1 MTDNLEIYKRNGE
14 KAYKLAM
21 EHNLL
26 ATFRD
31 LYAWEELTA
40 EEAVGL
46 QEYRDRTYPKYTGI
60 HEVDIEIQEAFEKE
74 YATWDLDES
83 KLTDPKAKELYESFC
98 LEIDEA
104 LELQRIRTSKIQG

>member
-1 MTDNLEIYKRNGE
+1 MTDIKVFERNAE
-14 KAYKLAM
+14 KAAKLEA

-26 ATFRD
+26 PTYRD

-40 EEAVGL
+40 EEAIGL

-60 HEVDIEIQEAFEKE
+60 ETADLALREAFEKE
-74 YATWDLDES
+74 YATWDLDET
-83 KLTDPKAKELYESFC
+83 KLVDPKAKDLYESFC

-104 LELQRIRTSKIQG
+104 LELQRIRSLRS